1 MVLELRNVSYVYPN
15 NIVALN
21 DVNAVFS
28 EGEVTCIMGPGGSG
42 KTTLLLIASCIL
54 SPVSGEVLLDGVPLC
69 SLLPGVRRRIG
80 MLFQDPDDML
90 FNPTVYDELA
100 YALRQLVSDEAKVMN
115 TVMDVSKM
123 LGISHLLKRST
134 FTLSGSEKRKVAL
147 ASILTYDPDILLLDE
162 PTGDLSIKDKLS
174 LLKLLRSMKMRGK
187 TIVIATHDYAFAK
200 NIADQVLVLNSGRVV
215 FKGGLKLLTRRI
227 FLKYL

>member
-15 NIVALN
+15 NVVALSN
-21 DVNAVFS
+21 VSTEFN

-42 KTTLLLIASCIL
+42 KTTLLLVASCIL
-54 SPVSGEVLLDGVPLC
+54 SPASGEVLLNGVPLC

-80 MLFQDPDDML
+80 ILFQDPDDML

-100 YALRQLVSDEAKVMN
+100 YALRQLISDEAKVMSI
-115 TVMDVSKM
+115 VMDVSNR

-134 FTLSGSEKRKVAL
+134 FALSGSEKRRVAL

-174 LLKLLRSMKMRGK
+174 LLKLLKNMKMLGK

-200 NIADQVLVLNSGRVV
+200 NIADQVLILNNGRVV
-215 FKGGLKLLTRRI
+215 VKGGLEVFTREI

>member
-15 NIVALN
+15 NVVALSN
-21 DVNAVFS
+21 VSAVFS
-28 EGEVTCIMGPGGSG
+28 EGEVTCVMGPGGSG
-42 KTTLLLIASCIL
+42 KTTLLLVASCIL
-54 SPVSGEVLLDGVPLC
+54 SPVSGEVLLDGAPLC
-69 SLLPGVRRRIG
+69 SLLPGARRRIG
-80 MLFQDPDDML
+80 VLFQDPDDML

-100 YALRQLVSDEAKVMN
+100 YALRQLAIDEAKVMDA
-115 TVMDVSKM
+115 VMELSKM

-134 FTLSGSEKRKVAL
+134 FTLSGGEKRKVAL
-147 ASILTYDPDILLLDE
+147 ASILAYNPDVLLLDE
-162 PTGDLSIKDKLS
+162 PTGDLSIKDRLS
-174 LLKLLRSMKMRGK
+174 LLKLLRKMKTLGK

-215 FKGGLKLLTRRI
+215 AKGGLEVLTREV

>member
-1 MVLELRNVSYVYPN
+1 MVLELRNISYVYPN
-15 NIVALN
+15 NVVALS
-21 DVNAVFS
+21 DVSAVFN

-42 KTTLLLIASCIL
+42 KTTLLLVASCIL
-54 SPVSGEVLLDGVPLC
+54 SPINGEVLLDGVPLC
-69 SLLPGVRRRIG
+69 NLLPRVRRRIG

-115 TVMDVSKM
+115 TVMDISKM

-162 PTGDLSIKDKLS
+162 PTGDLSIKDKSL
-174 LLKLLRSMKMRGK
+174 LLKLLRNMKMLGK

-200 NIADQVLVLNSGRVV
+200 NIADQVLVLNNGRVV
-215 FKGGLKLLTRRI
+215 FKGGLELLTRKI